1 MTRPLRLEYPG
12 ALYHVTSRGDR
23 KAAIFRDDTDRAV
36 WLQTLGETCAQ
47 YQFVIHAFC
56 QMGNHYHLL
65 LETLEGK
72 LARGMRELNGIYS
85 QYFNRRHQ
93 LVGHV
98 FQGRYQ
104 AILIEKHRYLREVAR
119 YVVLNPVRAK
129 LVRRPEDW
137 PWSSYNYTCS
147 DIPAPAWLDTNWLL
161 ATFST
166 QAHEAVEAYRRFV
179 LEGIGI
185 TSPLKQTY
193 RQLIL
198 GGDEFIAKLQSPPET
213 VNISGISRLQRS
225 SVVPALAAYQ
235 QKYPDRDTAMAEAYR
250 SHAYSLREIANHFGV
265 SHTTASRA
273 VKKRDRYRS
282 ARVEMG
288 DLTPD

>member
-23 KAAIFRDDTDRAV
+23 KATIFRDDTDRAV
-36 WLQTLGETCAQ
+36 WLQTLGETCSQ

-65 LETLEGK
+65 VETLDGK
-72 LARGMRELNGIYS
+72 LARGMRQLNGIYS

-98 FQGRYQ
+98 FQGRYK
-104 AILIEKHRYLREVAR
+104 AILVEKHSYLREVAR

-129 LVRRPEDW
+129 LVSSPEDW

-147 DIPAPAWLDTNWLL
+147 DIPAPTWLDTKWLL
-161 ATFST
+161 ATFSV
-166 QAHEAVEAYRRFV
+166 QAHEAIDAYRRFV
-179 LEGIGI
+179 LTGIGI
-185 TSPLKQTY
+185 TSPLEQTY

-198 GGDEFIAKLQSPPET
+198 GSEEFIAKLQSPLET
-213 VNISGISRLQRS
+213 VSVPGISKLQRS
-225 SVVPALAAYQ
+225 SVVPSLAAYQ
-235 QKYPDRDTAMAEAYR
+235 QKYPDRDIAMAAAYR

-273 VKKRDRYRS
+273 VKKR
-282 ARVEMG
+282 G
-288 DLTPD
+288 

>member
-65 LETLEGK
+65 LETIEGK

-104 AILIEKHRYLREVAR
+104 AILIEKHSYLREVAR

-129 LVRRPEDW
+129 LVRHPEDW

-166 QAHEAVEAYRRFV
+166 QAHEAIEAYRRFV
-179 LEGIGI
+179 LEGIGL

-213 VNISGISRLQRS
+213 VNLSGISRLQRS
-225 SVVPALAAYQ
+225 SVVPSLAAYQ
-235 QKYPDRDTAMAEAYR
+235 QKYPDRDTSMAEAYR

-273 VKKRDRYRS
+273 VKKYR
-282 ARVEMG
+282 
-288 DLTPD
+288 